1 MPFDP
6 GNKKKPYFPPTLKKM
21 TSEQAKRFVID
32 HSNCSDQEAIEL
44 LESLRRE
51 QLQKEK

>member
-6 GNKKKPYFPPTLKKM
+6 GKKKKSYLPPTLTKL
-21 TSEQAKRFVID
+21 TPEQARRFVID
-32 HSNCSDQEAIEL
+32 HSNCSDQEALEL

-51 QLQKEK
+51 QQQKEK